1 MRKRATPPLLPP
13 SCIISRAACPRP
25 CPQAPGDSR
34 TPCLCPELWP
44 ASSGCLGRFGS
55 LKAARVH
62 SPGQASTCWC
72 LPRVRAVGAMGA
84 QSSGALAR
92 ARRDPRLWGL
102 RGRCQGT
109 PRPRVSTTDP
119 RPGPCM
125 AIWGQLEPGARFLA
139 GPQRLPWSPGLR
151 GQRSLLECA
160 DPRALGLCSGSVES
174 ERERQ

>member
-13 SCIISRAACPRP
+13 SCIISRAACLRP

-44 ASSGCLGRFGS
+44 ASSGCPGRFGS

-62 SPGQASTCWC
+62 SPGRASTCWC

-92 ARRDPRLWGL
+92 AQEGPEALGSEGQMSGHPQAQGEHHRSEARSLHGHLGTTGARGQVSCRASAAALEPRL
-102 RGRCQGT
+102 QGAE
-109 PRPRVSTTDP
+109 VI
-119 RPGPCM
+119 
-125 AIWGQLEPGARFLA
+125 A
-139 GPQRLPWSPGLR
+139 
-151 GQRSLLECA
+151 
-160 DPRALGLCSGSVES
+160 
-174 ERERQ
+174 